1 MASSKVSAHD
11 CDDTIVKTADHKL
24 KIYTGLDQIGITQ
37 GSETI
42 LGMMNSLPVGS
53 MLITQIESTNNGN
66 IYPEATNNKA
76 YGFLTI
82 KKSVTYR
89 ITLEYISY
97 STTNPKYY
105 YGIGNL
111 TEWSGWK
118 EAATADAFLPL
129 IGGELLGN
137 LIFSNGANYIKRSS
151 GSEKEFNICSGAS
164 WNDGPCLSLYPLGYK
179 DNPDSAGCFLLRAGA
194 NENRLMGYPDGRLIW
209 KNVQLYGRHNKPK
222 GSYTGNG
229 SATSRTIDTGALSD
243 VLCLINGSGYTFYVT
258 ACGAIGFAYNGTS
271 AIILKQSEIKYADG
285 VLTIASTHSGVNA
298 SGVSYWY
305 EAL

>member
-24 KIYTGLDQIGITQ
+24 KIYTGLDQIGITK

-42 LGMMNSLPVGS
+42 LGMMNALPVGS
-53 MLITQIESTNNGN
+53 MLITQIESTNNGD
-66 IYPEATNNKA
+66 IYPEATNSKA
-76 YGFLTI
+76 YGFLVI
-82 KKSVTYR
+82 KKSATYR
-89 ITLEYISY
+89 IMLEYISY

-118 EAATADAFLPL
+118 EAATADAYLPRT
-129 IGGELLGN
+129 GGDLLGD
-137 LIFSNGANYIKRSS
+137 LIFTDNASNIKRLS
-151 GSEKEFNICSGAS
+151 GTKKAFNICSGAS
-164 WNDGPCLSLYPLGYK
+164 WDDGPGLSLYPNGYE
-179 DNPDSAGCFLLRAGA
+179 NTNTAGCFVMRAGA
-194 NENRLMGYPDGRLIW
+194 NGYRLSGSPDGSLMW
-209 KNVQLYGRHNKPK
+209 SNNYLYGRHNKPK

-258 ACGAIGFAYNGTS
+258 TCGAIGFAYNGTS
-271 AIILKQSEIKYADG
+271 AIILKNSEIKYADG
-285 VLTIASTHSGVNA
+285 VLTIASTHPGINT